1 MKQAREARKQRSADR
16 GTPAGVFIR
25 PIAASDLQ
33 LETEFARH
41 LSPRTGYLRLMAPRS
56 PTEEELRR
64 FTDIDPQ
71 REIALIATVR
81 DAGEERQVGVARCV
95 REPGSDRAEFAI
107 VLADEWQR
115 RGVGTALL
123 GAIFDAATARGV
135 RHVYGITL
143 AENAG
148 MLALARR
155 LGCTIRAE
163 PGASMYR
170 NVALDLTQ
178 PVPSPGGALAGDG
191 SGK

>member
-1 MKQAREARKQRSADR
+1 MKQATQPGKHHAADG
-16 GTPAGVFIR
+16 GTPPGVSIR
-25 PIAASDLQ
+25 PIAPSDLE

-64 FTDIDPQ
+64 FTDIDPK
-71 REIALIATVR
+71 REIALIATAM
-81 DAGEERQVGVARCV
+81 DAGKERQVGVARCV
-95 REPGSDRAEFAI
+95 REPDSDRAEFAI
-107 VLADEWQR
+107 VLADDWQR

-123 GAIFDAATARGV
+123 GAIFDAAFARGV

-155 LGCTIRAE
+155 LGFTIRVE

-170 NVALDLTQ
+170 NIALDLAQRGRVRSDT
-178 PVPSPGGALAGDG
+178 PAKPAA
-191 SGK
+191 